1 LWWGEDKG
9 EGQGFSPH
17 GKINVVV
24 RFIGQCPMNWATTI
38 LYLPFVKG
46 GLEAFKGRILLM
58 MFIRDLIHREM
69 KSYPNL

>member
-1 LWWGEDKG
+1 
-9 EGQGFSPH
+9 
-17 GKINVVV
+17 
-24 RFIGQCPMNWATTI
+24 MNWATTI